1 MVAQKEIKVPRVVI
15 DTNVVL
21 SALLF
26 KSGKVSWLVPLWRFG
41 RIIPII
47 SKDTASELIRVLKYP
62 KFKLT
67 PDEQTA
73 VLSALLPYAEVSVAR
88 GTVSVPACRDP
99 GDDMFLVLAAQA
111 RADYLVTGD
120 ADLLAV
126 RGFKACPV
134 ITPEQFRRNLKAE
147 R

>member
-1 MVAQKEIKVPRVVI
+1 VVAQKEIKVPRVVT

-73 VLSALLPYAEVSVAR
+73 VLSAFLPHAEVSVAR
-88 GTVSVPACRDP
+88 GAVSVPTCRDP
-99 GDDMFLVLAAQA
+99 DDDMFLVLAAQA

-126 RGFKACPV
+126 HGFKTCPI
-134 ITPEQFRRNLKAE
+134 ITPEQFRRNLSVE
-147 R
+147 S